1 MDIRSILYARIS
13 EDDTGLEEGVTRQLA
28 DARDLAAARGWTVLD
43 EFSDNDISALS
54 GARREGYEALLRAV
68 ASGGVDKIVVFHT
81 SRLWRNRAE
90 RAHGIE
96 RLAAAGVGIVAVKGP
111 DLDLDSAYGRGLA
124 GLLGEFDTLE
134 SEIKAERVAQAAR
147 QRAEEGRANG
157 KVAYGWQ
164 RVYTRDDRDRVTG
177 FEDIEDLAEAA
188 VVREIVGRLLSGE
201 SLHAITES
209 LNARRV
215 PAPGAGQ
222 RRNRGLGQDAD
233 GTLWNKTSVKKIA
246 LRPANVAIRTH
257 VGVEYPAA
265 WPALISRE
273 RHERVKALL
282 TDPARSVRRDGAR
295 KHLLTWGIGECG
307 KCGGALRVA
316 RRGNSRRGTKK
327 ELYVCDD
334 GCVGRDERYV
344 DELVSGVVVER
355 LSRADAAEIFA
366 GHDQAAAEAIAK
378 AEELRARLD
387 LAADDYAAGILTRSQ
402 LHRVTAGLRPQIE
415 AAERR
420 ARDLRPALDM
430 SLLDVAGEHAAEAWE
445 QLDVAQRRTVLDVL
459 GLRVVIL
466 PTMRRGPGF
475 DPETVRVEWTG
486 AASPL
491 CGTCIGPPPSSNGR
505 CGRSAARTCR
515 VASRWCA
522 CFAAGAGAQSRP
534 SSLTPTARF
543 SPFGASA
550 VSPARTPFDAMD
562 HLVAVA
568 SAPVLASL
576 PLGSEAMNEQWRGFG
591 HDRRRAI
598 VDVLMTVT
606 VLPVRCGRPPGHV
619 PGTGY
624 FDPQAVSIDW
634 R

>member
-1 MDIRSILYARIS
+1 MDTCSILYARIS
-13 EDDTGLEEGVTRQLA
+13 EDDTGLEKGVTRQLA
-28 DARDLAAARGWTVLD
+28 DARALAAARGWTVLD
-43 EFSDNDISALS
+43 EFSDNDISALN

-68 ASGGVDKIVVFHT
+68 TNGGVDKIVVFHT

-96 RLAAAGVGIVAVKGP
+96 QLAAAGVGIVAVKGP
-111 DLDLDSAYGRGLA
+111 DLELDSAYGRGLA

-164 RVYTRDDRDRVTG
+164 RAYTRDDRDRVTG
-177 FEDIEDLAEAA
+177 FKDVEDPAEAA

-201 SLHAITES
+201 SLRGITES

-222 RRNRGLGQDAD
+222 RRKRAPGQDAH

-366 GHDQAAAEAIAK
+366 GDDQAAAKAIAK

-459 GLRVVIL
+459 GLRVIIL
-466 PTMRRGPGF
+466 PTTRRGPGF
-475 DPETVRVEWTG
+475 DPETVRVEWTW
-486 AASPL
+486 AA
-491 CGTCIGPPPSSNGR
+491 
-505 CGRSAARTCR
+505 
-515 VASRWCA
+515 
-522 CFAAGAGAQSRP
+522 
-534 SSLTPTARF
+534 
-543 SPFGASA
+543 
-550 VSPARTPFDAMD
+550 
-562 HLVAVA
+562 
-568 SAPVLASL
+568 
-576 PLGSEAMNEQWRGFG
+576 
-591 HDRRRAI
+591 
-598 VDVLMTVT
+598 
-606 VLPVRCGRPPGHV
+606 
-619 PGTGY
+619 
-624 FDPQAVSIDW
+624 
-634 R
+634 